1 VGRSPAWLAL
11 LALGLALT
19 ACRAPIWHQP
29 EFPRESAAPIEG
41 AGPADAD
48 VPASRE
54 AAAELSLGDAQL
66 ERGEPIAARSAGARA
81 ARADGDVAV
90 VASARVATI
99 APAPRGPPSF
109 GSLAPLWKSEGP
121 KQVGLVGAAG
131 DVVVVS
137 SDGYRARA
145 LDARTGRTIG
155 AAESLVSLSSIAVGE
170 GRAAIVDRC
179 GRVTIYDAD
188 LSVARARVDVAH
200 EGPDVPVEERRDCQ
214 TKLAIQD
221 GSLLVARAE
230 AIGQWQWLGAFDLA
244 TGELRFDRRCG
255 SGARLIL
262 ATAPGLVVTASWDTV
277 TAIDLNSGRRRWQR
291 LVLLHDIRDPLLRF
305 IQAPR
310 PERIA
315 IHDGHVLVGYPTGQV
330 EVIDAD
336 TGERTSLI
344 EEDPVAWVDVLV
356 RSAERLVPARTDPW
370 PRDRATPGDRSL
382 ALGGDPQRWDVS
394 LFDLGD
400 VVVAASRRGVEAF
413 STVR

>member
-1 VGRSPAWLAL
+1 VGRSPASLAL

-19 ACRAPIWHQP
+19 ACRAPTSPQQP

-41 AGPADAD
+41 AEPADAD

-54 AAAELSLGDAQL
+54 AAAALSLGDAHL
-66 ERGEPIAARSAGARA
+66 ERGEPIAARSAWARA

-90 VASARVATI
+90 AASARVAAI

-155 AAESLVSLSSIAVGE
+155 AVESLVSLSAIAVGE
-170 GRAAIVDRC
+170 GRAAILDRC

-188 LSVARARVDVAH
+188 LSIARARVDVAP
-200 EGPDVPVEERRDCQ
+200 EGPDVPVEQRRDWP

-221 GSLLVARAE
+221 GSLLVARTE
-230 AIGQWQWLGAFDLA
+230 DIGQWLGAFDLA
-244 TGELRFDRRCG
+244 TGKLRFDRVSENG
-255 SGARLIL
+255 VRLIF

-277 TAIDLNSGRRRWQR
+277 TALDLDSGRRRWQR
-291 LVLLHDIRDPLLRF
+291 LVLLHDIREPLRT

-310 PERIA
+310 PERME
-315 IHDGHVLVGYPTGQV
+315 IHDGRVLVGYPTGQV

-356 RSAERLVPARTDPW
+356 RRAERLVPARTDPW
-370 PRDRATPGDRSL
+370 PRDQATPGDRAL
-382 ALGGDPQRWDVS
+382 ALEGTPKRWDVR

-400 VVVAASRRGVEAF
+400 FVVAASRRWIEAF
-413 STVR
+413 SAVR